1 MMRNKVT
8 LAMEAGKMRDAAAHG
23 HEDQPH
29 RHVGV
34 NKFERKLKWLSKEEH
49 YRVRISRWLDNGV
62 LGLVLDILQAVVS
75 MVFAACYVI
84 NSYSPGPGVPDD
96 VWTVEICCALFFLTD
111 LVSRGILLAESFKSM
126 LCWNTF
132 INFMVIFPVY
142 PAAMFVPTHSF
153 WHGGG
158 YLRLIYPFRFLKCSM
173 EIRAVLHRGRS
184 FMSPVMLFGLMA
196 YFKFMSVIFVAA
208 GVIQITE
215 TSYDA
220 GTDVT
225 NDGDWTFFNSLF
237 KSILTF
243 VYVDYPPAENPISK
257 VIVGTLLVFLLIIIP
272 YELSKLFDINSLYS
286 SYEHDAYHPSH
297 HSKHIVICG
306 DLTPQRIEQCFW
318 EIFHDD
324 HDLVDIRV
332 VAMCDEAPPSSM
344 VALLMDPF
352 FAKRAVYIQ
361 GSVLDADAATRAACD
376 SAAAIFVLTRKT
388 GHEDVNVSDHRTIMR
403 AIEVRQVSPAASI
416 FVQIHLS
423 TNRHLLE
430 ASGISNVLCISEVMH
445 SLLAQ
450 NCFCPGFSTLMFNL
464 TAALSDVQVDHTWE
478 SRFLH
483 GASHEL
489 YSVTL
494 PPANVVD
501 GLTFAE
507 VAVMVHAQCQ
517 SAILIAIRVP
527 VPEDDACESSSS
539 VIILNPGNSYVC
551 HGNETGYVI
560 ARDRKQADMVYGMAK
575 DSNWGSSHA
584 QTVSSTSSDPMLPK
598 ASLQSTQL
606 TPDKVLS
613 PTAAALNKDKVKHL
627 SNPNIKRGP
636 GPRKKRTARTIMW
649 AAAKLQETSER
660 NKNRRMEDFVV
671 DDVPKLNF
679 PLKPIVVVSLG
690 SVFPENLEFFIAPL
704 RAPTVKDHHPIVL
717 MSTELPSEEV
727 FAHIRSFPD
736 VFLVKGEPTRLG
748 SLKRA
753 GIEIAFKVVLLC
765 SEEDFGT
772 ASNQL
777 LADATSIAVHKSI
790 TSLLGPRKAP
800 LVVTKLV
807 NRSNVNFISHNL
819 KQSGWFSQQRPAAS
833 TSDTIKFLCSPSFA
847 SGLTYSTELCDN
859 LIINHFFNPM
869 IKDIVRELVFS
880 PLRESKL
887 YPGKSKFSAFERNFA
902 ASGLQRSSLFTCEL
916 PLDFVGK
923 TFAYCFEYLLLSD
936 AILTLGVYR
945 CLPPDLVPE
954 VSSSPL
960 SPSKS
965 KARIERNETDRAV
978 PFGYV
983 YLNPL
988 ASEIMT
994 GNDLLYVLSHKQPC
1008 WA

>member
-1 MMRNKVT
+1 MNGPSV
-8 LAMEAGKMRDAAAHG
+8 E
-23 HEDQPH
+23 
-29 RHVGV
+29 RHVSV
-34 NKFERKLKWLSKEEH
+34 NKFERKMKWLSSEEH

-62 LGLVLDILQAVVS
+62 LGLVLDILEAVVS
-75 MVFAACYVI
+75 VVFAICYVV
-84 NSYSPGPGVPDD
+84 NSYSPGPGIPAD
-96 VWTVEICCALFFLTD
+96 VWTVELSCALFFLTD
-111 LVSRGILLAESFKSM
+111 LMSRGILLAESFKSM

-132 INFMVIFPVY
+132 INCLVILPVY
-142 PAAMFVPTHSF
+142 PAAMFVPTQYVPRIPFIIITTCRRDSSF

-158 YLRLIYPFRFLKCSM
+158 YLRLIYPIRFLKCSM

-196 YFKFMSVIFVAA
+196 YFKFLSVIFVAA

-215 TSYDA
+215 TSFSA
-220 GTDVT
+220 DVT

-243 VYVDYPPAENPISK
+243 VYVDYPPAENPVSK
-257 VIVGTLLVFLLIIIP
+257 IIVGTLLVFLLIIIP

-286 SYEHDAYHPSH
+286 SYEHDTYHPSH

-318 EIFHDD
+318 E
-324 HDLVDIRV
+324 
-332 VAMCDEAPPSSM
+332 

-376 SAAAIFVLTRKT
+376 TAAAIFVLTRKT

-430 ASGISNVLCISEVMH
+430 ASGITNVLCISEVMH

-464 TAALSDVQVDHTWE
+464 TAALSDVKVDHTWE

-494 PPANVVD
+494 PPSHVVG

-507 VAVMVHAQCQ
+507 VAVMVHTQCQ

-527 VPEDDACESSSS
+527 VPEDDADDDSSSS
-539 VIILNPGNSYVC
+539 VIILNPGNSYLC

-560 ARDRKQADMVYGMAK
+560 ARDRTQADLVLGMAK
-575 DSNWGSSHA
+575 DPNWGSSHSA
-584 QTVSSTSSDPMLPK
+584 STSTSNGANDPLVPK
-598 ASLQSTQL
+598 ASLQQTAQL
-606 TPDKVLS
+606 TPDKAVSS
-613 PTAAALNKDKVKHL
+613 PTAAAIAKDKVKHL
-627 SNPNIKRGP
+627 SNPTNIKRGL
-636 GPRKKRTARTIMW
+636 GARKKRTGRTIMW
-649 AAAKLQETSER
+649 AASKLQETSER
-660 NKNRRMEDFVV
+660 HKSKKMDEFVV
-671 DDVPKLNF
+671 DDVPKLHF

-717 MSTELPSEEV
+717 MSSELPSEEV
-727 FAHIRSFPD
+727 FAHIRPFSD

-777 LADATSIAVHKSI
+777 LADAVRLPL
-790 TSLLGPRKAP
+790 SLY
-800 LVVTKLV
+800 
-807 NRSNVNFISHNL
+807 
-819 KQSGWFSQQRPAAS
+819 
-833 TSDTIKFLCSPSFA
+833 DTIKFLCSPSFA

-923 TFAYCFEYLLLSD
+923 SFAYCFEYLLLSD

-945 CLPPDLVPE
+945 CLPPDLVPD
-954 VSSSPL
+954 VSPQSTA
-960 SPSKS
+960 
-965 KARIERNETDRAV
+965 KARIERHETERAV

-994 GNDLLYVLSHKQPC
+994 GDDLLYVLSHKQPC

>member
-1 MMRNKVT
+1 MLRNKVT
-8 LAMEAGKMRDAAAHG
+8 LAMEASKMRDGANT
-23 HEDQPH
+23 HEETHQMQIQAN
-29 RHVGV
+29 VG
-34 NKFERKLKWLSKEEH
+34 KFERKMRWITKEEH
-49 YRVRISRWLDNGV
+49 SRIRISRWLDNGV
-62 LGLVLDILQAVVS
+62 IGLVLDILETIVSVVY
-75 MVFAACYVI
+75 ATCYII
-84 NSYSPGPGVPDD
+84 NTYSTEPALPD
-96 VWTVEICCALFFLTD
+96 VLWTVELSCALFFLTD
-111 LVSRGILLAESFKSM
+111 MIFRGILLAETFKDII
-126 LCWNTF
+126 CWNTF
-132 INFMVIFPVY
+132 INCVVIFPVY
-142 PAAMFVPTHSF
+142 PAAMFVSVHTF
-153 WHGGG
+153 WRGTG
-158 YLRLIYPFRFLKCSM
+158 YLRLMYPIRFLKCSM
-173 EIRAVLHRGRS
+173 EIRNVLHRGRS
-184 FMSPVMLFGLMA
+184 FLSPVMLFGLMA
-196 YFKFMSVIFVAA
+196 YFKFLSVIFVAA

-215 TSYDA
+215 TSYD
-220 GTDVT
+220 TESDVT
-225 NDGDWTFFNSLF
+225 DDGDWTFFNSLF

-286 SYEHDAYHPSH
+286 SYEHDSYHPSKQ
-297 HSKHIVICG
+297 SKHIVICG

-361 GSVLDADAATRAACD
+361 GSVLDPDAAARAACD
-376 SAAAIFVLTRKT
+376 TAAAIFVLTRKT

-403 AIEVRQVSPAASI
+403 AIEVQQVAPNAAI
-416 FVQIHLS
+416 YAQIHLS

-430 ASGISNVLCISEVMH
+430 ASGITNVLCISEVMH

-464 TAALSDVQVDHTWE
+464 TAALSDSKVDHTWE

-494 PPANVVD
+494 PPPSVVC
-501 GLTFAE
+501 GLSFAE
-507 VAVMVHAQCQ
+507 VAVMVHAQCD
-517 SAILIAIRVP
+517 SAILLAIRIHP
-527 VPEDDACESSSS
+527 VDDDEDDG
-539 VIILNPGNSYVC
+539 VIILNPGNSYIC

-560 ARDRKQADMVYGMAK
+560 ARDRKQADGVHRMAK
-575 DSNWGSSHA
+575 DPNWGSSHS
-584 QTVSSTSSDPMLPK
+584 QSSDSALVK
-598 ASLQSTQL
+598 TSLQSHQL
-606 TPDKVLS
+606 APTTTDKVLS
-613 PTAAALNKDKVKHL
+613 PTAMALNKAKNL
-627 SNPNIKRGP
+627 ANPSAKRGP

-649 AAAKLQETSER
+649 AAAKLQESSER
-660 NKNRRMEDFVV
+660 NKHKKIDEFVV
-671 DDVPKLNF
+671 DDVPKLNL

-690 SVFPENLEFFIAPL
+690 SFFPENLEFFIAPL

-717 MSTELPSEEV
+717 LTSELPSDDV
-727 FAHIRSFPD
+727 FAHIKTFPD
-736 VFLVKGEPTRLG
+736 VFLVKGEPTRLQ

-753 GIEIAFKVVLLC
+753 GIEQAFKVVILC

-772 ASNQL
+772 ATNQL

-790 TSLLGPRKAP
+790 TSMLGPRKAP
-800 LVVTKLV
+800 MVVTKLV

-819 KQSGWFSQQRPAAS
+819 KQSGWFTHHRKES
-833 TSDTIKFLCSPSFA
+833 TLTDTIKFLCSPSFA

-887 YPGKSKFSAFERNFA
+887 FPGKSKFTAFERNFA
-902 ASGLQRSSLFTCEL
+902 SSGLQRSSLFTCEL

-923 TFAYCFEYLLLSD
+923 SFAYCFEYLLLSD
-936 AILTLGVYR
+936 AILTLGIYR
-945 CLPPDLVPE
+945 CLPLDMIPSTDAF
-954 VSSSPL
+954 L
-960 SPSKS
+960 SPVTSPTKS
-965 KARIERNETDRAV
+965 KARIEKHETERNV

-983 YLNPL
+983 YINPL
-988 ASEIMT
+988 PSEIMT

>member
-1 MMRNKVT
+1 MLRNKVT
-8 LAMEAGKMRDAAAHG
+8 LAMEAGKMRDPASV
-23 HEDQPH
+23 HEEATH
-29 RHVGV
+29 NVG
-34 NKFERKLKWLSKEEH
+34 KFERKLKWLSKEEH
-49 YRVRISRWLDNGV
+49 YRIRINRWLDNGA
-62 LGLVLDILQAVVS
+62 LGLVLDILEAVVS
-75 MVFAACYVI
+75 LVFATTYVI
-84 NSYSPGPGVPDD
+84 YTYSTEPALPDAL
-96 VWTVEICCALFFLTD
+96 WNIELSCALFFLVD
-111 LVSRGILLAESFKSM
+111 MMLRGIMLAENFKST

-132 INFMVIFPVY
+132 INSVVIFPVY
-142 PAAMFVPTHSF
+142 PIGMFIPEHTF
-153 WHGGG
+153 WHGTG
-158 YLRLIYPFRFLKCSM
+158 YWRLIYPIRFLKCSM
-173 EIRAVLHRGRS
+173 EIRAVLHRCRS
-184 FMSPVMLFGLMA
+184 FLSPVMLFGLMA
-196 YFKFMSVIFVAA
+196 YFKFLSVIFVAA

-215 TSYDA
+215 TAYISDD
-220 GTDVT
+220 TD
-225 NDGDWTFFNSLF
+225 DGDWTFFNSLF

-257 VIVGTLLVFLLIIIP
+257 IIVGTLLVFLLIIIP

-286 SYEHDAYHPSH
+286 SYEHDSYYPSKS
-297 HSKHIVICG
+297 SKHIVICG

-332 VAMCDEAPPSSM
+332 VAMCDEPPPSSM

-361 GSVLDADAATRAACD
+361 GSVLDQDAATRAACD

-403 AIEVRQVSPAASI
+403 AIEVQQISPTASI
-416 FVQIHLS
+416 YVQIHLS

-430 ASGISNVLCISEVMH
+430 ASGITNVLCISEVMH

-464 TAALSDVQVDHTWE
+464 TAALSDVKVDHTWE

-494 PPANVVD
+494 PPAKVVE

-507 VAVMVHAQCQ
+507 VAVMVHAQCE
-517 SAILIAIRVP
+517 SAVLLALRVP
-527 VPEDDACESSSS
+527 DSADNAEGSESNG
-539 VIILNPGNSYVC
+539 VIILNPGNTYIC
-551 HGNETGYVI
+551 RGEETGYVI
-560 ARDRKQADMVYGMAK
+560 ARDRKQADKVFRMEK
-575 DSNWGSSHA
+575 DPNWGSSH
-584 QTVSSTSSDPMLPK
+584 TVSGSSSSAQDTFAPK
-598 ASLQSTQL
+598 TSLQSQQQQQQQL
-606 TPDKVLS
+606 DKVLS
-613 PTAAALNKDKVKHL
+613 PTATALTKVKNL
-627 SNPNIKRGP
+627 SNPTAKRGP
-636 GPRKKRTARTIMW
+636 GPKKKRTARTIMW
-649 AAAKLQETSER
+649 AAAKILESNER
-660 NKNRRMEDFVV
+660 NKNKKLEEFIV
-671 DDVPKLNF
+671 DDVPKLNL

-717 MSTELPSEEV
+717 LSSDLPTEEV
-727 FAHIRSFPD
+727 FAHIKTFPD
-736 VFLVKGEPTRLG
+736 VFLVKGEPTRLA

-753 GIEIAFKVVLLC
+753 GIEIAFKVVILC

-790 TSLLGPRKAP
+790 ASLLGPRKAP
-800 LVVTKLV
+800 MVVTKLV

-819 KQSGWFSQQRPAAS
+819 KPSGWFSQQRQVS
-833 TSDTIKFLCSPSFA
+833 TDTLKFLCSPSFA

-869 IKDIVRELVFS
+869 IKDIVSELVFS
-880 PLRESKL
+880 PFRESKL

-936 AILTLGVYR
+936 AILTIGVYR
-945 CLPPDLVPE
+945 CLPLDMVPE
-954 VSSSPL
+954 TLSPAQ

-965 KARIERNETDRAV
+965 KARIEKHETDRAV

-983 YLNPL
+983 YVNPL
-988 ASEIMT
+988 ASEILT

>member
-1 MMRNKVT
+1 MAART
-8 LAMEAGKMRDAAAHG
+8 LFRVVRRQIHHNMCYVMNVPSVE
-23 HEDQPH
+23 
-29 RHVGV
+29 RHVSV
-34 NKFERKLKWLSKEEH
+34 NKFERKMKWLSSEEH

-62 LGLVLDILQAVVS
+62 LGLVLDILEAVVS
-75 MVFAACYVI
+75 VVFAICYVV
-84 NSYSPGPGVPDD
+84 NSYSPGPGIPAD
-96 VWTVEICCALFFLTD
+96 VWTVELSCALFFLTD
-111 LVSRGILLAESFKSM
+111 LMSRGILLAESFKSM

-132 INFMVIFPVY
+132 INCLVILPVY
-142 PAAMFVPTHSF
+142 PAAMFVPTQYVPRIPFIIITTCRRDSSF

-158 YLRLIYPFRFLKCSM
+158 YLRLIYPIRFLKCSM

-196 YFKFMSVIFVAA
+196 YFKFLSVIFVAA

-215 TSYDA
+215 TSFSA
-220 GTDVT
+220 DVT

-243 VYVDYPPAENPISK
+243 VYVDYPPAENPVSK
-257 VIVGTLLVFLLIIIP
+257 IIVGTLLVFLLIIIP

-286 SYEHDAYHPSH
+286 SYEHDTYHPSQ

-318 EIFHDD
+318 E
-324 HDLVDIRV
+324 
-332 VAMCDEAPPSSM
+332 

-376 SAAAIFVLTRKT
+376 TAAAIFVLTRKT

-430 ASGISNVLCISEVMH
+430 ASGITNVLCISEVMH

-464 TAALSDVQVDHTWE
+464 TAALRSIDVKVDHTWE

-494 PPANVVD
+494 PPSHVVS

-507 VAVMVHAQCQ
+507 VAVMVHTQCQ

-527 VPEDDACESSSS
+527 VPEDDADDDSSSS
-539 VIILNPGNSYVC
+539 VIILNPGNSYIC

-560 ARDRKQADMVYGMAK
+560 ARDRTQADLVLGMAK
-575 DSNWGSSHA
+575 DPNWGSSHSQSA
-584 QTVSSTSSDPMLPK
+584 STSNGANDPLVPK
-598 ASLQSTQL
+598 ASLQQTAQL
-606 TPDKVLS
+606 TPDKAVSS
-613 PTAAALNKDKVKHL
+613 PTAAAIAKDKVKHL
-627 SNPNIKRGP
+627 SNPTNIKRGL
-636 GPRKKRTARTIMW
+636 GARKKRTARTIMW
-649 AAAKLQETSER
+649 AASKLQETSER
-660 NKNRRMEDFVV
+660 HKSKKMDEFVV
-671 DDVPKLNF
+671 DDVPKLHF

-717 MSTELPSEEV
+717 MSSELPSEEV
-727 FAHIRSFPD
+727 FAHIRPFSD

-790 TSLLGPRKAP
+790 TSLLGPRNAP
-800 LVVTKLV
+800 MVVTKLV

-819 KQSGWFSQQRPAAS
+819 KQSGWFDRGRPPS
-833 TSDTIKFLCSPSFA
+833 TTSDTIKFLCSPSFA

-902 ASGLQRSSLFTCEL
+902 TSGLQRSSLFTCEL

-923 TFAYCFEYLLLSD
+923 SFAYCFEYLLLSD

-945 CLPPDLVPE
+945 CLPPDLVPG
-954 VSSSPL
+954 VSPQSTA
-960 SPSKS
+960 
-965 KARIERNETDRAV
+965 KARIERHETERAV

-988 ASEIMT
+988 ESEIMT
-994 GNDLLYVLSHKQPC
+994 GDDLLYVLSHKQPC

>member
-1 MMRNKVT
+1 
-8 LAMEAGKMRDAAAHG
+8 
-23 HEDQPH
+23 
-29 RHVGV
+29 
-34 NKFERKLKWLSKEEH
+34 
-49 YRVRISRWLDNGV
+49 
-62 LGLVLDILQAVVS
+62 
-75 MVFAACYVI
+75 
-84 NSYSPGPGVPDD
+84 
-96 VWTVEICCALFFLTD
+96 
-111 LVSRGILLAESFKSM
+111 
-126 LCWNTF
+126 
-132 INFMVIFPVY
+132 
-142 PAAMFVPTHSF
+142 
-153 WHGGG
+153 
-158 YLRLIYPFRFLKCSM
+158 
-173 EIRAVLHRGRS
+173 
-184 FMSPVMLFGLMA
+184 
-196 YFKFMSVIFVAA
+196 
-208 GVIQITE
+208 
-215 TSYDA
+215 
-220 GTDVT
+220 
-225 NDGDWTFFNSLF
+225 
-237 KSILTF
+237 
-243 VYVDYPPAENPISK
+243 
-257 VIVGTLLVFLLIIIP
+257 
-272 YELSKLFDINSLYS
+272 
-286 SYEHDAYHPSH
+286 
-297 HSKHIVICG
+297 
-306 DLTPQRIEQCFW
+306 
-318 EIFHDD
+318 
-324 HDLVDIRV
+324 
-332 VAMCDEAPPSSM
+332 
-344 VALLMDPF
+344 
-352 FAKRAVYIQ
+352 
-361 GSVLDADAATRAACD
+361 
-376 SAAAIFVLTRKT
+376 
-388 GHEDVNVSDHRTIMR
+388 
-403 AIEVRQVSPAASI
+403 
-416 FVQIHLS
+416 
-423 TNRHLLE
+423 
-430 ASGISNVLCISEVMH
+430 
-445 SLLAQ
+445 
-450 NCFCPGFSTLMFNL
+450 
-464 TAALSDVQVDHTWE
+464 
-478 SRFLH
+478 
-483 GASHEL
+483 
-489 YSVTL
+489 
-494 PPANVVD
+494 
-501 GLTFAE
+501 
-507 VAVMVHAQCQ
+507 MVHAQCQ

-636 GPRKKRTARTIMW
+636 RKKRTARTIMW

-704 RAPTVKDHHPIVL
+704 RAPTVK
-717 MSTELPSEEV
+717 
-727 FAHIRSFPD
+727 
-736 VFLVKGEPTRLG
+736 
-748 SLKRA
+748 
-753 GIEIAFKVVLLC
+753 
-765 SEEDFGT
+765 
-772 ASNQL
+772 
-777 LADATSIAVHKSI
+777 
-790 TSLLGPRKAP
+790 
-800 LVVTKLV
+800 
-807 NRSNVNFISHNL
+807 SNVNFISHNL

-880 PLRESKL
+880 PLRE
-887 YPGKSKFSAFERNFA
+887 SKFSAFERNFA